1 MNAMLQ
7 ANLAPDNQ
15 AEPYSGEGSES
26 FFQEAGQ
33 VFSHAYI
40 AALKQKGLDLVQTK
54 SENCTII
61 DSHNNTYLDGYT
73 SAGIFN
79 LGRRHPEVM
88 AELVR
93 ASRETDQGN
102 FVAISE
108 EKARFAEQLC
118 RFMPHSLDCALFT
131 VVRGEAMDAA
141 CKLARGYTGRSRL
154 VTVAGGAYGHTG
166 FAMSL
171 SGYAAK
177 EQFGSLIPDVAEIPF
192 NDIAAARTAIDKTTA
207 AVIIEPVQAENGCR
221 SVNQKYLQE
230 LRSIC
235 DQTGALLIF
244 DETQTGFGRCGE
256 KFASDVFQVLPHIMV
271 IGEAVAAG
279 LFPMSAIVF
288 TRKIKSFFDQ
298 HPLIHLCTFG
308 GHDVGCLVAGKALNV
323 YQEQKPWEN
332 AAHRGKQ
339 LRDALQSMQRRYAAI
354 QKVDGIGLL
363 QSIAFQSSLT
373 ASIFCKAARENGL
386 ILVQGEIA
394 PETVVIRPPLTI
406 TESEVNAIIDAM
418 EKTLQDISS

>member
-1 MNAMLQ
+1 MLQ

-15 AEPYSGEGSES
+15 TEPYTGEESES

-40 AALKQKGLDLVQTK
+40 AALKQKGLDIVQTK
-54 SENCTII
+54 SENCTIT

-79 LGRRHPEVM
+79 LGRRHPGVI

-141 CKLARGYTGRSRL
+141 CKLARGYTGKSRL

-177 EQFGSLIPDVAEIPF
+177 DQFGSLIPDIMEIPF
-192 NDIAAARTAIDKTTA
+192 ADIAAARTAIDKTTA
-207 AVIIEPVQAENGCR
+207 AVIIEPVQTENGCR
-221 SVNQKYLQE
+221 PANQKYLQE

-308 GHDVGCLVAGKALNV
+308 GHDVGCRVAGKALNV
-323 YQEQKPWEN
+323 YQEQKPWKT

-339 LRDALQSMQRRYAAI
+339 LRDALQSMQRRHAAI

-363 QSIAFQSSLT
+363 QSIAFQSSLE